1 MDNKYN
7 NSNNYIKKHKQNNNS
22 YKNNKFK
29 YYNNYINKNHK
40 NYISK
45 NHNNY
50 NKQTNNIIKN
60 ILEIIKNKEKL
71 RIICI
76 CLIIIIILI
85 TFLCIFIKEESSL
98 PIYEQI
104 VSAVKNSILNHELAP
119 GDMLP
124 SIRSLAKSLGISVIT
139 TKRAYE
145 ELEKQGLIYSEQGKG
160 FFVSRFNPNILL
172 EEQLKTLEDH
182 LADVVLEAKT
192 LNLSAGEL
200 TDMVRLLWDKE
211 VQ

>member
-1 MDNKYN
+1 MN
-7 NSNNYIKKHKQNNNS
+7 
-22 YKNNKFK
+22 
-29 YYNNYINKNHK
+29 
-40 NYISK
+40 
-45 NHNNY
+45 
-50 NKQTNNIIKN
+50 
-60 ILEIIKNKEKL
+60 
-71 RIICI
+71 
-76 CLIIIIILI
+76 
-85 TFLCIFIKEESSL
+85 IFIKEESSL

-139 TKRAYE
+139 TTRAYE

-192 LNLSAGEL
+192 LNLSVEEL

-211 VQ
+211 VDYQ

>member
-1 MDNKYN
+1 MN
-7 NSNNYIKKHKQNNNS
+7 
-22 YKNNKFK
+22 
-29 YYNNYINKNHK
+29 
-40 NYISK
+40 
-45 NHNNY
+45 
-50 NKQTNNIIKN
+50 
-60 ILEIIKNKEKL
+60 
-71 RIICI
+71 
-76 CLIIIIILI
+76 
-85 TFLCIFIKEESSL
+85 IFIKEESSL

-192 LNLSAGEL
+192 LNLSAREL

>member
-1 MDNKYN
+1 MN
-7 NSNNYIKKHKQNNNS
+7 
-22 YKNNKFK
+22 
-29 YYNNYINKNHK
+29 
-40 NYISK
+40 
-45 NHNNY
+45 
-50 NKQTNNIIKN
+50 
-60 ILEIIKNKEKL
+60 
-71 RIICI
+71 
-76 CLIIIIILI
+76 
-85 TFLCIFIKEESSL
+85 IFIKEESSL

-104 VSAVKNSILNHELAP
+104 VSAVKNNILNHELAP

-160 FFVSRFNPNILL
+160 FLVSRFNPNILL

-192 LNLSAGEL
+192 LNLSVEEL

-211 VQ
+211 VDHQ

>member
-1 MDNKYN
+1 MN
-7 NSNNYIKKHKQNNNS
+7 
-22 YKNNKFK
+22 
-29 YYNNYINKNHK
+29 
-40 NYISK
+40 
-45 NHNNY
+45 
-50 NKQTNNIIKN
+50 
-60 ILEIIKNKEKL
+60 
-71 RIICI
+71 
-76 CLIIIIILI
+76 
-85 TFLCIFIKEESSL
+85 IFIKEESSL
-98 PIYEQI
+98 PSYEQI

-172 EEQLKTLEDH
+172 EEQLKTLEEH

-192 LNLSAGEL
+192 LNLSVGEL
-200 TDMVRLLWDKE
+200 ADMVMLLWDKE

>member
-1 MDNKYN
+1 M
-7 NSNNYIKKHKQNNNS
+7 
-22 YKNNKFK
+22 
-29 YYNNYINKNHK
+29 
-40 NYISK
+40 
-45 NHNNY
+45 
-50 NKQTNNIIKN
+50 NI
-60 ILEIIKNKEKL
+60 
-71 RIICI
+71 
-76 CLIIIIILI
+76 
-85 TFLCIFIKEESSL
+85 FLKEESSL

-200 TDMVRLLWDKE
+200 TDMVMLLWDKE

>member
-1 MDNKYN
+1 L
-7 NSNNYIKKHKQNNNS
+7 
-22 YKNNKFK
+22 
-29 YYNNYINKNHK
+29 
-40 NYISK
+40 
-45 NHNNY
+45 
-50 NKQTNNIIKN
+50 NI
-60 ILEIIKNKEKL
+60 
-71 RIICI
+71 
-76 CLIIIIILI
+76 
-85 TFLCIFIKEESSL
+85 FLKEESSL

-172 EEQLKTLEDH
+172 EEQLKTLEEH

-192 LNLSAGEL
+192 LNLSVGEL
-200 TDMVRLLWDKE
+200 ADMVMLLWDKE

>member
-1 MDNKYN
+1 MN
-7 NSNNYIKKHKQNNNS
+7 
-22 YKNNKFK
+22 
-29 YYNNYINKNHK
+29 
-40 NYISK
+40 
-45 NHNNY
+45 
-50 NKQTNNIIKN
+50 
-60 ILEIIKNKEKL
+60 
-71 RIICI
+71 
-76 CLIIIIILI
+76 
-85 TFLCIFIKEESSL
+85 IFIKEESSL

-139 TKRAYE
+139 TKHAYE

-192 LNLSAGEL
+192 LNLSVGEL

-211 VQ
+211 VDHQ

>member
-1 MDNKYN
+1 
-7 NSNNYIKKHKQNNNS
+7 
-22 YKNNKFK
+22 
-29 YYNNYINKNHK
+29 
-40 NYISK
+40 
-45 NHNNY
+45 
-50 NKQTNNIIKN
+50 
-60 ILEIIKNKEKL
+60 
-71 RIICI
+71 
-76 CLIIIIILI
+76 
-85 TFLCIFIKEESSL
+85 
-98 PIYEQI
+98 
-104 VSAVKNSILNHELAP
+104 
-119 GDMLP
+119 MLP

>member
-1 MDNKYN
+1 MN
-7 NSNNYIKKHKQNNNS
+7 
-22 YKNNKFK
+22 
-29 YYNNYINKNHK
+29 
-40 NYISK
+40 
-45 NHNNY
+45 
-50 NKQTNNIIKN
+50 
-60 ILEIIKNKEKL
+60 
-71 RIICI
+71 
-76 CLIIIIILI
+76 
-85 TFLCIFIKEESSL
+85 IFIKEESSL

-145 ELEKQGLIYSEQGKG
+145 ELEKQRLIYYEQGKG

-192 LNLSAGEL
+192 LNLSVGEL

-211 VQ
+211 VDHQ